1 MALLDLKN
9 WVPAWFGA
17 GGGSAAGQRQDGM
30 QSEGSSGAPAST
42 TPVTNDTSLQLSAV
56 WACTKIISETV
67 AGMPIKFWETQANG
81 TRKLVQH
88 PISFLLN
95 TSPNRWQTGIEFKN
109 TLTMS
114 IAMNGNAYSLIQRG
128 VGNKIIG
135 LVPLMANQMDV
146 RLLKDGSKVFVYT
159 EGGVTKIYSEK
170 NIWHVMLMPSNA
182 IIGLSP
188 LRYASRAIG
197 IGISAEDRVGTLS
210 RNGFKPTGVLM
221 IDKTLTEAQR
231 TQVRAQFADLQEG
244 QGDPLKVLEAG
255 FTYQQ
260 ITMSPKDV
268 QLLESRRFQIEDIA
282 RFWGVPSVLINDT
295 EAGTV
300 WGSGIQQIVE
310 GFYKFTIRPYL
321 ERYEASIEKNLLQ
334 SSERGKIKPEFDF
347 GALLRGDETTRIKNG
362 AAAVS
367 GGLKTINEARNE
379 LDGSP
384 AVDGGDKIFLQQQM
398 TPIEELKND
407 ATKTPGS
414 SGA

>member
-1 MALLDLKN
+1 MAFWSN
-9 WVPAWFGA
+9 WSLF
-17 GGGSAAGQRQDGM
+17 GGSAAGQRQDGV
-30 QSEGSSGAPAST
+30 QSEGSSATPAST
-42 TPVTNDTSLQLSAV
+42 TPVTNDSSLQLSAV

-67 AGMPIKFWETQANG
+67 AGMPIQFWETKQDG
-81 TRKLVQH
+81 TRALVKDH
-88 PISFLLN
+88 PLAFLLN

-109 TLTMS
+109 TLTIS
-114 IAMNGNAYSLIQRG
+114 IAMNGNCFSLIQRG
-128 VGNKIIG
+128 VAGNIIG
-135 LVPLMANQMDV
+135 LIPLMANQMQV
-146 RLLKDGSKVFVYT
+146 TLLDDGTKTYAYSNGKTTTVYA
-159 EGGVTKIYSEK
+159 EQ

-182 IIGLSP
+182 VIGLSP
-188 LRYASRAIG
+188 LRYAARAIG

-221 IDKTLTEAQR
+221 IDKTLTDAQR

-321 ERYEASIEKNLLQ
+321 ERYEASIEKNLLPKA
-334 SSERGKIKPEFDF
+334 ERGKIKSEFDF
-347 GALLRGDETTRIKNG
+347 SSLLRGDDKTRTEV
-362 AAAVS
+362 AASSVS
-367 GGLKTINEARNE
+367 GGLKTINEARKD
-379 LDGSP
+379 LDGLP
-384 AVDGGDKIFLQQQM
+384 PVEGGDKILMQQQM

-407 ATKTPGS
+407 ASQTPGS